1 MACGMW
7 FLNVFDLIYEDAALL
22 VFNKPSGLLSVPG
35 KGPEKADCLRTRV
48 QQIYPEA
55 LTVHRLDMST
65 SGILLMARSADLHR
79 SLSIAFANREVHKRY
94 IAVVNGQI
102 SAETS
107 EHRADLSDDFSDDA
121 LTWRLIDLP
130 IATDW
135 INRPLQKIDPIEGK
149 PSQTRYKVLAYD
161 AATNSTRVELAPVTG
176 RTHQLRVHLQ
186 SLGHPILGDHLYAS
200 PEIQAKSPRLML
212 HASRLAIN
220 HPVTGEQMQWVAEA
234 PF

>member
-1 MACGMW
+1 MS
-7 FLNVFDLIYEDAALL
+7 FLSESKLPNVQDFDLIYEDSALL

-48 QQIYPEA
+48 QQVYPEA

-65 SGILLMARSADLHR
+65 SGILLMARSAELHR
-79 SLSIAFANREVHKRY
+79 KLSIAFQDREVKKRY
-94 IAVVNGQI
+94 VAVVDGHVKRSLENPSQ
-102 SAETS
+102 E
-107 EHRADLSDDFSDDA
+107 
-121 LTWRLIDLP
+121 WQLIDKP

-135 INRPLQKIDPIEGK
+135 INRPLQKIALVEGK
-149 PSQTRYKVLAYD
+149 PSQTHYKVLSYD
-161 AATNSTRVELAPVTG
+161 AATNSTSVELAPITG

-200 PEIQAKSPRLML
+200 PDIQAKSARLLL
-212 HASRLAIN
+212 HASSLTIN
-220 HPVTGEQMQWVAEA
+220 HPITGLAIEWQCAA

>member
-1 MACGMW
+1 MVCGMS
-7 FLNVFDLIYEDAALL
+7 FLNVSELPLELPFELIYEDSALL

-48 QQIYPEA
+48 QQVYPEA

-65 SGILLMARSADLHR
+65 SGILLMARSAELHR
-79 SLSIAFANREVHKRY
+79 KLSIAFQDREVKKRY
-94 IAVVNGQI
+94 VAVVDGCVLENPSQ
-102 SAETS
+102 E
-107 EHRADLSDDFSDDA
+107 
-121 LTWRLIDLP
+121 WQLIDKP

-149 PSQTRYKVLAYD
+149 PSQTHYKIVSYD
-161 AATNSTRVELAPVTG
+161 AATDTTRLELAPITG

-200 PEIQAKSPRLML
+200 PETMAKSARLML
-212 HASRLAIN
+212 HASQLTFT
-220 HPVTGEQMQWVAEA
+220 HPVTGDALDLHCNA

>member
-1 MACGMW
+1 MS
-7 FLNVFDLIYEDAALL
+7 FLIVSEDDKVQDFDLIYEDSAML

-48 QQIYPEA
+48 QQVYPEA

-65 SGILLMARSADLHR
+65 SGILLMARSAALHR
-79 SLSIAFANREVHKRY
+79 TLSIAFQDREVKKRY
-94 IAVVNGQI
+94 VAVVDGLMQENPSQ
-102 SAETS
+102 E
-107 EHRADLSDDFSDDA
+107 
-121 LTWRLIDLP
+121 WQLIDKP

-135 INRPLQKIDPIEGK
+135 INRPLMKIDPQEGK
-149 PSQTRYKVLAYD
+149 PSQTHYKIVSYD
-161 AATNSTRVELAPVTG
+161 AATDSTRLELAPITG

-200 PEIQAKSPRLML
+200 PEVMAKSARLML
-212 HASRLAIN
+212 HASQLTFA
-220 HPVTGEQMQWVAEA
+220 HPVTGDVIDLHCNT

>member
-1 MACGMW
+1 MW
-7 FLNVFDLIYEDAALL
+7 FLSASDPSFELIYDDSALL

-48 QQIYPEA
+48 QQVYPEA

-65 SGILLMARSADLHR
+65 SGILLMARSAALHR
-79 SLSIAFANREVHKRY
+79 TLSIAFADREVHKRY
-94 IAVVNGQI
+94 IAVVDGQI
-102 SAETS
+102 CEESAV
-107 EHRADLSDDFSDDA
+107 LSDDPS
-121 LTWRLIDLP
+121 TWRLIDLP

-135 INRPLQKIDPIEGK
+135 VNRPLQKIDMQQGK
-149 PSQTRYKVLAYD
+149 PSQTRYKVLGYD
-161 AATNSTRVELAPVTG
+161 AATDTTRLELAPVTG

-200 PEIQAKSPRLML
+200 PEAMAKSARLLL
-212 HASRLAIN
+212 HASQLTFA
-220 HPVTGEQMQWVAEA
+220 HPVTGEALDLRCEA

>member
-1 MACGMW
+1 MASGMS
-7 FLNVFDLIYEDAALL
+7 FLSVSEAFKVQDFDLIYEDNALL

-48 QQIYPEA
+48 QQVYPEA

-65 SGILLMARSADLHR
+65 SGILLMARSAELHR
-79 SLSIAFANREVHKRY
+79 KLSIAFQDREVKKRY
-94 IAVVNGQI
+94 VAIVDGRVLESPLQ
-102 SAETS
+102 E
-107 EHRADLSDDFSDDA
+107 
-121 LTWRLIDLP
+121 WQLIDKP

-149 PSQTRYKVLAYD
+149 ASQTHYKIVSYD
-161 AATNSTRVELAPVTG
+161 AATDTTRLELAPITG

-186 SLGHPILGDHLYAS
+186 SIGHPILGDHLYAS
-200 PEIQAKSPRLML
+200 PEAMAKSARLML
-212 HASRLAIN
+212 HASQLTFT
-220 HPVTGEQMQWVAEA
+220 HPVTGQLLDLCCEA

>member
-1 MACGMW
+1 MACGMS
-7 FLNVFDLIYEDAALL
+7 FLSVSEFPNVPDFDLIFEDSALL

-48 QQIYPEA
+48 QQVYPEA

-65 SGILLMARSADLHR
+65 SGILLMARSAELHR
-79 SLSIAFANREVHKRY
+79 TLSIAFQDREVKKRY
-94 IAVVNGQI
+94 VAVVDGQML
-102 SAETS
+102 EKPS
-107 EHRADLSDDFSDDA
+107 EE
-121 LTWRLIDLP
+121 WQLIDKP

-149 PSQTRYKVLAYD
+149 ASQTHYKIVSYD
-161 AATNSTRVELAPVTG
+161 AATDTTRLELAPITG

-200 PEIQAKSPRLML
+200 PEVMAKSARLML
-212 HASRLAIN
+212 HASQLTFT
-220 HPVTGEQMQWVAEA
+220 HPVTGDALDLHCNA

>member
-1 MACGMW
+1 MSD
-7 FLNVFDLIYEDAALL
+7 FDLIYEDSALL

-48 QQIYPEA
+48 QQVYPEA

-65 SGILLMARSADLHR
+65 SGILLMARSAALHR
-79 SLSIAFANREVHKRY
+79 TLSIAFQDREVKKRY
-94 IAVVNGQI
+94 VAVVDCHMQENSSQ
-102 SAETS
+102 E
-107 EHRADLSDDFSDDA
+107 
-121 LTWRLIDLP
+121 WQLIDKP

-135 INRPLQKIDPIEGK
+135 INRPLMKIDPIEGK
-149 PSQTRYKVLAYD
+149 PSQTHYKIVSYD
-161 AATNSTRVELAPVTG
+161 AATDTTRLELAPITG

-200 PEIQAKSPRLML
+200 PQVMAKSARLML
-212 HASRLAIN
+212 HASQLTLT
-220 HPVTGEQMQWVAEA
+220 HPVTNQPLELRCEV

>member
-1 MACGMW
+1 MSD
-7 FLNVFDLIYEDAALL
+7 FDLIYEDNALL

-48 QQIYPEA
+48 QQVYPEA

-65 SGILLMARSADLHR
+65 SGILLMARSAALHR
-79 SLSIAFANREVHKRY
+79 TLSIAFQDREVKKRY
-94 IAVVNGQI
+94 VAVVDGRMLENPSQ
-102 SAETS
+102 E
-107 EHRADLSDDFSDDA
+107 
-121 LTWRLIDLP
+121 WQLIDKP

-135 INRPLQKIDPIEGK
+135 INRPLQKIDTIEGK
-149 PSQTRYKVLAYD
+149 PSQTHYKIISYD
-161 AATNSTRVELAPVTG
+161 AATDTTRLELAPITG

-200 PEIQAKSPRLML
+200 PVVMAKSARLML
-212 HASRLAIN
+212 HASQLTFT
-220 HPVTGEQMQWVAEA
+220 HPVTGDALDLHCAA

>member
-1 MACGMW
+1 MRE
-7 FLNVFDLIYEDAALL
+7 FDLIYEDSALL

-48 QQIYPEA
+48 QQVYPEA

-65 SGILLMARSADLHR
+65 SGILLMARSAELHR
-79 SLSIAFANREVHKRY
+79 KLSIAFQDREVKKRY
-94 IAVVNGQI
+94 VAVVDGRVLENPSQ
-102 SAETS
+102 E
-107 EHRADLSDDFSDDA
+107 
-121 LTWRLIDLP
+121 WQLIDKP

-135 INRPLQKIDPIEGK
+135 INRPLMKIDPQEGK
-149 PSQTRYKVLAYD
+149 PSQTHYKIVSHD
-161 AATNSTRVELAPVTG
+161 AANDTTRLELAPITG

-200 PEIQAKSPRLML
+200 PEVMAKSARLML
-212 HASRLAIN
+212 HASQLTFT
-220 HPVTGEQMQWVAEA
+220 HPVTGEVLDLHCDV

>member
-1 MACGMW
+1 MSE
-7 FLNVFDLIYEDAALL
+7 FNLLYEDSALL

-48 QQIYPEA
+48 QQVYPEA

-65 SGILLMARSADLHR
+65 SGILLMARSAALHR
-79 SLSIAFANREVHKRY
+79 TLSIAFQDREVHKRY
-94 IAVVNGQI
+94 IAVVDGRML
-102 SAETS
+102 E
-107 EHRADLSDDFSDDA
+107 DDMLLGDDPA
-121 LTWRLIDLP
+121 TWPLIDLP

-135 INRPLQKIDPIEGK
+135 INRPLMKIDTEEGK
-149 PSQTRYKVLAYD
+149 PSQTHYRVLAYD
-161 AATNSTRVELAPVTG
+161 AATDSTRVELAPVTG

-200 PEIQAKSPRLML
+200 PDIQAKSARLLL
-212 HASRLAIN
+212 HASQLQFT
-220 HPVTGEQMQWVAEA
+220 HPVSGQKLDLRCST

>member
-1 MACGMW
+1 MS
-7 FLNVFDLIYEDAALL
+7 FLSVSETPFELIFEDSALL

-48 QQIYPEA
+48 QQVYPEA

-65 SGILLMARSADLHR
+65 SGILLMARSAELHR
-79 SLSIAFANREVHKRY
+79 AMSIAFQDREVEKRY
-94 IAVVNGQI
+94 IAVVDGHI
-102 SAETS
+102 RE
-107 EHRADLSDDFSDDA
+107 EGVLLGDDPT
-121 LTWRLIDLP
+121 TWQLIDLP

-135 INRPLQKIDPIEGK
+135 INRPLQKIDVSEGK
-149 PSQTRYKVLAYD
+149 PSQTRYRVLGYD
-161 AATNSTRVELAPVTG
+161 AETSSTRVELAPVTG

-200 PEIQAKSPRLML
+200 PEILAKSTRLLL
-212 HASRLAIN
+212 HASELHLS
-220 HPVTGEQMQWVAEA
+220 HPVSGKSLAFQCAC